1 MTTKEAAEHGLR
13 VLIVEDEQA
22 VRDVFREFVAGLGHE
37 AITAATAEEALEKLA
52 AERLDVILL
61 DVRLPGMSGLDFL
74 DLPAVRESEV
84 PVVAVSGVATEAQ
97 ARECLKR
104 GALDFIRKPVTLDRL
119 GAVLAYARGLDR
131 RLAPRVAVELPVRLV
146 TEKGVPWDGTC
157 IELSATGMRVMTR
170 ADLKPG
176 RAVKLRLTPPD
187 GETPLDAVALVV
199 RVDASGTAL
208 WFFDLLPNEVQRLR
222 GLVDRSSPSP

>member
-1 MTTKEAAEHGLR
+1 MTTKETARPRLR

-22 VRDVFREFVAGLGHE
+22 IRDVFGEFVAGLGHE
-37 AITAATAEEALEKLA
+37 PIAAATAEDALEKLA
-52 AERLDVILL
+52 SERPDVILL

-74 DLPAVRESEV
+74 DHPAVRESGV

-104 GALDFIRKPVTLDRL
+104 GALDFIRKPVSLERL
-119 GAVLAYARGLDR
+119 GAVLAYAHGHDR
-131 RLAPRVAVELPVRLV
+131 RLAPRVPVELPVRLV

-157 IELSATGMRVMTR
+157 VELSATGMRVMTR

-176 RAVKLRLTPPD
+176 RAVKVRLTPAEH
-187 GETPLDAVALVV
+187 ETPLEAVALVV
-199 RVDASGTAL
+199 RVDTSGTAL
-208 WFFDLLPNEVQRLR
+208 WFFDLLPNEVQRLSA
-222 GLVDRSSPSP
+222 LVDRSRP

>member
-37 AITAATAEEALEKLA
+37 AITAASAEEALEKLA

-222 GLVDRSSPSP
+222 ALVDRSSPSP

>member
-1 MTTKEAAEHGLR
+1 MTTREAAEHGLR

-37 AITAATAEEALEKLA
+37 AITAASAEEALEKLA

-222 GLVDRSSPSP
+222 GLVDRSSPSS